1 MHMSRDMA
9 QKKSKQRN
17 YYLNQY
23 FPSLFDNRMLLLR
36 DAYYRPSDMIF

>member
-1 MHMSRDMA
+1 MTRDMA
-9 QKKSKQRN
+9 QKKSKQRS

-36 DAYYRPSDMIF
+36 DAYYCPSELTF